1 MYEPR
6 SNYTFLYI
14 PTSDRY
20 HSCPICVGAYLFF
33 VIVMPE
39 MLLNLVVVTEMQAAA
54 DGALPGPWSA
64 QETTASVARLNR
76 GAIIRII

>member
-1 MYEPR
+1 
-6 SNYTFLYI
+6 
-14 PTSDRY
+14 
-20 HSCPICVGAYLFF
+20 
-33 VIVMPE
+33 MPE